1 MSNLSVEN
9 PAGEDVKHHHLADPR
24 WKHEYLRQCIDALN
38 DPEVEP
44 PRYEPSLAEW
54 RLWAQTMRS
63 STLVDGHITANHARA
78 ALDAWAAV
86 WNFPD
91 LRTLLKAP
99 A

>member
-9 PAGEDVKHHHLADPR
+9 PAGEEVRFAHLADPR
-24 WKHEYLRQCIDALN
+24 WKHEYLRQCINALN

-63 STLVDGHITANHARA
+63 STVVDDHITANHAKK
-78 ALDAWAAV
+78 ALDAWAEV
-86 WNFPD
+86 WGFDD
-91 LRTLLKAP
+91 LRTLIA
-99 A
+99 AA